1 MVVHLGAKVV
11 SEREVG
17 QNSAACAAAPHVMYS
32 GIQLPLLVG
41 KAPFFECVFSG
52 RGAFSVTSLQRRIDS
67 SSGLG

>member
-41 KAPFFECVFSG
+41 KAPFF
-52 RGAFSVTSLQRRIDS
+52 
-67 SSGLG
+67 